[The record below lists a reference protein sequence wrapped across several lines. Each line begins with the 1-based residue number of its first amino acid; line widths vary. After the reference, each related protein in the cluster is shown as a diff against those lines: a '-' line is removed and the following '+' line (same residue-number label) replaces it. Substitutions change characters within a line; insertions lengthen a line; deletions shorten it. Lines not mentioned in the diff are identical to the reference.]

1 MEWAS
6 AIRDSPPWRCTIAP
20 ACRPTGATC
29 LSASK
34 GKSRCNCR
42 PSGRAARKEAAA
54 AVRAKGKGK
63 VSVDLAAG
71 AKVKAAD
78 VGAADKVKGRV
89 RDGGDRVAVE
99 ACSEV

>member
-29 LSASK
+29 LNASK
-34 GKSRCNCR
+34 GRSRCSCR
-42 PSGRAARKEAAA
+42 RLGPVARKEAAA
-54 AVRAKGKGK
+54 ADRAKAKDK

-78 VGAADKVKGRV
+78 VGAADKVRERD
-89 RDGGDRVAVE
+89 RDGGDRAAVE